1 MQRRAGGSVTVVVR
15 RLSVEPSAAVVPR
28 ANMQRPRLRLLSNPV
43 NEKVRESGTMD
54 GSSDLD
60 TFCDISPLA

>member
-15 RLSVEPSAAVVPR
+15 RLSVEPSAAVV
-28 ANMQRPRLRLLSNPV
+28 QRPRLRLLSNPV

>member
-1 MQRRAGGSVTVVVR
+1 MTVVV

-28 ANMQRPRLRLLSNPV
+28 VNMQRPRLRLLSNPV
-43 NEKVRESGTMD
+43 NEKVRESGNMD
-54 GSSDLD
+54 GSSDANLD